1 MPRNRATTTVIP
13 TDPND
18 FYAAVRSLGATPPRV
33 DPLSPEFQA
42 AFDNRPPMP
51 PRVDCTAY
59 DAGMQAVREHAAREA
74 ADILPLPLPPG
85 ISPWVAADYAP
96 PNEAGVQGR
105 ARRQSHRE
113 GMGGPTPARPAPA
126 VAHHSTVH
134 PSLFTP
140 LIPSDEQAEK
150 LRVLMEAARQFV
162 DTLDAALP
170 QAAGRIE
177 MFDRLRELMFWARES
192 ILRYPDG
199 EPRPPAGDYTPFGA
213 YPTVAPSQQPPDAH
227 PGDRYMDPVTFA
239 IRTAR

>member
-18 FYAAVRSLGATPPRV
+18 FYAAVRLLGAT
-33 DPLSPEFQA
+33 
-42 AFDNRPPMP
+42 P

-59 DAGMQAVREHAAREA
+59 DAGMQPLRAAERNHLCG
-74 ADILPLPLPPG
+74 ADCETFISYPPG
-85 ISPWVAADYAP
+85 VSSPGAGDYAP

-113 GMGGPTPARPAPA
+113 GMGTPSRGGALLNPNPPAP
-126 VAHHSTVH
+126 VPLAHHSTVH

-199 EPRPPAGDYTPFGA
+199 EPRPRGDINAPFRA
-213 YPTVAPSQQPPDAH
+213 DLTVAPSRQPPDAH
-227 PGDRYMDPVTFA
+227 PGDRYIDPITFE
-239 IRTAR
+239 IRIAQ